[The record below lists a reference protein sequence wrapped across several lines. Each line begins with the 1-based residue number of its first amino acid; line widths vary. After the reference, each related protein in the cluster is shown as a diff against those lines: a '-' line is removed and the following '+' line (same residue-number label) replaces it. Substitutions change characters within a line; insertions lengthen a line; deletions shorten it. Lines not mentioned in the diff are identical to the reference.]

1 MTLVIV
7 SSWAVLIA
15 GVYLRVIF
23 RLWNRSYRRRHYR
36 AALTV
41 PVSIAFA
48 GLTRHGVTTELSF
61 SGLSLLLPEPV
72 EAGTRLAIEL
82 DLARDR
88 VPIAGVVSR
97 CSADEHGHQ
106 IGIEFERIPP
116 EYEALLTE
124 EIVNTTLLA
133 PLAPD
138 RSSKEPS
145 RRPAPAIVSGQ
156 A

>member
-1 MTLVIV
+1 M
-7 SSWAVLIA
+7 LIA

-61 SGLSLLLPEPV
+61 SGLSLLLAEPV

-106 IGIEFERIPP
+106 IGIEFERILP

-124 EIVNTTLLA
+124 EIVKTTLLA
-133 PLAPD
+133 PVAPD